1 MFHSNFLE
9 WLFNIDANKFIA
21 LIDDMF
27 LCSRPDGKKKD
38 RYYAKTLSDMD
49 TVGLLCGEQRYAA
62 RTNLEDF
69 IDGNISY
76 NQLKANPRH
85 WFWQS
90 TRHPEMVILQKW
102 FLGEQA

>member
-1 MFHSNFLE
+1 MALTTLE
-9 WLFNIDANKFIA
+9 SDRLLVFKNCF
-21 LIDDMF
+21 
-27 LCSRPDGKKKD
+27 CKKKD

-76 NQLKANPRH
+76 SHLKANPRH

>member
-1 MFHSNFLE
+1 MSLTTLE
-9 WLFNIDANKFIA
+9 SDRLLVFKNCF
-21 LIDDMF
+21 
-27 LCSRPDGKKKD
+27 CKKKD

-76 NQLKANPRH
+76 GQLKANPRH

>member
-1 MFHSNFLE
+1 MALTTLE
-9 WLFNIDANKFIA
+9 SDRLLVFKNCF
-21 LIDDMF
+21 
-27 LCSRPDGKKKD
+27 CKKKD

-76 NQLKANPRH
+76 SQLKANPRH

>member
-1 MFHSNFLE
+1 MALTTLE
-9 WLFNIDANKFIA
+9 SDRLLVFKNCF
-21 LIDDMF
+21 
-27 LCSRPDGKKKD
+27 CKKKD
-38 RYYAKTLSDMD
+38 RYYAKPLSDMD

-76 NQLKANPRH
+76 SQLKANPRH

>member
-1 MFHSNFLE
+1 MALTTLE
-9 WLFNIDANKFIA
+9 SDRLLVFKNCF
-21 LIDDMF
+21 
-27 LCSRPDGKKKD
+27 CKKKD

-49 TVGLLCGEQRYAA
+49 TVGLLCGEQRYAS

-76 NQLKANPRH
+76 SQLKANPRH

>member
-1 MFHSNFLE
+1 MALTTLE
-9 WLFNIDANKFIA
+9 SDRLLVFKNCF
-21 LIDDMF
+21 
-27 LCSRPDGKKKD
+27 CKKKD

-76 NQLKANPRH
+76 SHLKANPRH
-85 WFWQS
+85 WFCQS